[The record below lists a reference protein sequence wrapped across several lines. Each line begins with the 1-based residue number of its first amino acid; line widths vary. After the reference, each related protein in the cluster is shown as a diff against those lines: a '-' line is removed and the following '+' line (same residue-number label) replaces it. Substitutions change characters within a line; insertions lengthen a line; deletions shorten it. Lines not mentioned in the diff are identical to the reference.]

1 MENKRLIDGFN
12 FVEELNNGIEN
23 MTMPCKTMNEVMIE
37 LAEKWDDLK
46 DTEKNAIACK
56 IAGVREIN
64 LFKEMISFIKKSV
77 EAGLIEFID
86 ETNSY
91 KFDSQKTMQDFA
103 KELGLPVEYVR
114 KMVEEIASFFEMCAW
129 TDCPLSDEEEA
140 NEYKKLTESRKSH
153 RKSELNELVLDLS
166 LGIKSGSKD
175 KLKDLLKGVTYIKC
189 VKVRGMICD
198 TANNMHFVLNT
209 LEDMGVIVGD
219 INIEVE
225 M

>member
-1 MENKRLIDGFN
+1 MGNQS
-12 FVEELNNGIEN
+12 
-23 MTMPCKTMNEVMIE
+23 
-37 LAEKWDDLK
+37 K
-46 DTEKNAIACK
+46 D
-56 IAGVREIN
+56 R
-64 LFKEMISFIKKSV
+64 
-77 EAGLIEFID
+77 
-86 ETNSY
+86 
-91 KFDSQKTMQDFA
+91 
-103 KELGLPVEYVR
+103 
-114 KMVEEIASFFEMCAW
+114 
-129 TDCPLSDEEEA
+129 
-140 NEYKKLTESRKSH
+140 NEYGILPEQVKETKKYEKLTEARKSN